1 MLSFAATTLW
11 VPYAMTGLFA
21 ELRKRNVLRVAA
33 AYCVVG
39 WLVAQVADLAA
50 DNFGAPDWVMRMLL
64 IVLLLGLP
72 VALFLAW
79 AFELTPEGMK
89 RATEVPADAPKDPRS
104 GRILNRIIIATLLI
118 AVTGLVWDRVQ
129 NTAVEVAAAVVDRS
143 IAVLPFADFSPGG
156 DQAWFADGLT
166 DEILNAL
173 ARTNDLRVASRTS
186 AFGYKGSDKDV
197 PTIAQELGVAHILEG
212 SVRRGEGRVRVT
224 AQLIRANDDTHL
236 WSETFDGTT
245 DDSIKIQEDIALAI
259 ARALQTTMDPDEL
272 ERMLAAGTRSV
283 EAWELYLRAQ
293 QIERDPFADLTTA
306 GAKLLELL
314 ERAVVLDPGF
324 VDAHLQLANLWAS
337 HLGRVKQVR
346 VNIGVDDAEAQR
358 RFHAAIKAAS
368 ASARSESAR
377 LQYQLL
383 QARTDVRLTDAL
395 AIATRLVE
403 LRPGNADAMAG
414 LMEAEFAVGDYAAAR
429 ETALKL
435 SELLR
440 AEGRGEDLAFQA
452 LHRIDVPAAL
462 TMAERTLAGT
472 RANIELYQVHRVF
485 LYAGLVERA
494 AQVAEEYYR
503 TDPDIGSRSMVMIRQ
518 ACAEGRVA
526 DATAL
531 FDATAGAD
539 GDSLRQ
545 VNQWLYLKTLGR
557 DDEAREQLRQ
567 FDNPAGAYAL
577 SSYLVYTSFDP
588 NDYPYLATRLAEQ
601 GITRP
606 PATQIPFACKH

>member
-1 MLSFAATTLW
+1 
-11 VPYAMTGLFA
+11 MTGLFA

-50 DNFGAPDWVMRMLL
+50 DNFGAPEWVMRMLL
-64 IVLLLGLP
+64 VVLLLGLP

-104 GRILNRIIIATLLI
+104 GRILNRIIIATLLV

-129 NTAVEVAAAVVDRS
+129 NTAVEVATAVVDRS
-143 IAVLPFADFSPGG
+143 IAVLPFADFSPGS

-212 SVRRGEGRVRVT
+212 SVRRGDGRVRVT
-224 AQLIRANDDTHL
+224 AQLIRAGDDTHL

-245 DDSIKIQEDIALAI
+245 DDAIKIQEDIALAI

-272 ERMLAAGTRSV
+272 KRMLAAGTRSV
-283 EAWELYLRAQ
+283 AAWELYLRAQ
-293 QIERDPFADLTTA
+293 QIVRDPFADDATV
-306 GAKLLELL
+306 GARILELL
-314 ERAVVLDPGF
+314 ERAVALDPEF
-324 VDAHLQLANLWAS
+324 VDAHLMLANLWAT
-337 HLGRVKQVR
+337 HLGMVSSIRVYTG
-346 VNIGVDDAEAQR
+346 IDDAEARQ
-358 RFHAAIKAAS
+358 RFHAAIRAAS
-368 ASARSESAR
+368 ATARSESAR
-377 LQYQLL
+377 LQYELL
-383 QARTDVRLTDAL
+383 QARADVRLVDAL
-395 AIATRLVE
+395 AIAARLVE
-403 LRPGNADAMAG
+403 LRPDNADAM
-414 LMEAEFAVGDYAAAR
+414 LDLLRAEFVVGDYRAAH
-429 ETALKL
+429 TSALKA

-440 AEGRGEDLAFQA
+440 AEGRGEEGAFQF

-462 TMAERTLAGT
+462 TMVERTLAGK
-472 RANIELYQVHRVF
+472 RANVDLYQVHRVF

-503 TDPDIGSRSMVMIRQ
+503 TDPSVGSRSMVMIRQ

-526 DATAL
+526 DANAL
-531 FDATAGAD
+531 FDATAGVG
-539 GDSLRQ
+539 GDSMRQ

-557 DDEAREQLRQ
+557 DDDAREQLRK
-567 FDNPAGAYAL
+567 FDTPTGAYAL
-577 SSYLVYTSFDP
+577 SSYLAYATFDP
-588 NDYPYLATRLAEQ
+588 NDFPYLARRLAEQ

-606 PATQIPFACKH
+606 PATKIPFACKR

>member
-1 MLSFAATTLW
+1 
-11 VPYAMTGLFA
+11 MTGLFA

-50 DNFGAPDWVMRMLL
+50 DNFGAPEWVMRMLL

-79 AFELTPEGMK
+79 AFELTPEGVK
-89 RATEVPADAPKDPRS
+89 RAAEVPADAPKDPRS
-104 GRILNRIIIATLLI
+104 GRILNRIIIATLLL
-118 AVTGLVWDRVQ
+118 AVAGLIWDRVR
-129 NTAVEVAAAVVDRS
+129 TGTDEMVAAAADKS

-173 ARTNDLRVASRTS
+173 ARTSDLRVASRTS
-186 AFGYKGSDKDV
+186 AFAYKGSDKDV

-212 SVRRGEGRVRVT
+212 SVRRGDGRVRVT

-245 DDSIKIQEDIALAI
+245 DDAIKIQEDIALSI

-272 ERMLAAGTRSV
+272 KRMLASGTRSV

-293 QIERDPFADLTTA
+293 QIDRDPFADNATA
-306 GAKLLELL
+306 GAEQLKLL
-314 ERAVVLDPGF
+314 ERAVVLDPEF
-324 VDAHLQLANLWAS
+324 VDAHLRLANLWAA
-337 HLGRVKQVR
+337 HLGMVNQVR
-346 VNIGVDDAEAQR
+346 VNIGVDDAEAQQ

-377 LQYQLL
+377 LQYELL

-403 LRPGNADAMAG
+403 LRPGNADAMVG
-414 LMEAEFAVGDYAAAR
+414 LMEAEFDVGDYAAAR
-429 ETALKL
+429 ETALKA

-462 TMAERTLAGT
+462 TMAERTLAGA
-472 RANIELYQVHRVF
+472 RANIDLYQTHRVF

-503 TDPDIGSRSMVMIRQ
+503 TDPSIGSRTMVMIRQ

-526 DATAL
+526 DANAL
-531 FDATAGAD
+531 FDATAGVD
-539 GDSLRQ
+539 GDSMRQ
-545 VNQWLYLKTLGR
+545 INQWLYLKTLGR

-577 SSYLVYTSFDP
+577 SSYLVYTTFDP
-588 NDYPYLATRLAEQ
+588 NDYPYLAKRLAEQ
-601 GITRP
+601 GIKRP
-606 PATQIPFACKH
+606 PATKIPFACKR